1 MRRLSLSIV
10 AVFGVFLLLV
20 LTGCG
25 YDGSYRY
32 PCQDPANWQLEECQ
46 PPICNASDTCTKD
59 LLPEEDIS
67 NEPDTTQP

>member
-1 MRRLSLSIV
+1 MKRLALSLV

-20 LTGCG
+20 LTGCS

-32 PCQDPANWQLEECQ
+32 PCQDPENWKLEECQ

-59 LLPEEDIS
+59 LIPEEDFANGS
-67 NEPDTTQP
+67 DTTQP